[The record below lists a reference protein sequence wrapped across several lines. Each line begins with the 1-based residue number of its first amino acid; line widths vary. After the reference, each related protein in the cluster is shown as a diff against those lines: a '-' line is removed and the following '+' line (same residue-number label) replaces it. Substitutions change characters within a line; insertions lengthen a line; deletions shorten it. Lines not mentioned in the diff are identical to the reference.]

1 VVTSFDGSALA
12 KRSGKIWYITAFF
25 VQFGVRKPG
34 MTTKSCRLGSLS
46 DGPPALYQSVSEP
59 SLAWNR

>member
-1 VVTSFDGSALA
+1 MA